1 MRRTKTGSK
10 RGMWCY
16 LKLDSQELVPWEERP
31 EESKEA
37 KFTDI
42 WRNVLE
48 RRTSRVRP
56 GSIKKVSVKM

>member
-1 MRRTKTGSK
+1 M
-10 RGMWCY
+10 
-16 LKLDSQELVPWEERP
+16 KLDSQELVPWEERP

-56 GSIKKVSVKM
+56 GSSKKVSVKM

>member
-1 MRRTKTGSK
+1 
-10 RGMWCY
+10 MWCY
-16 LKLDSQELVPWEERP
+16 LKVDSQELVPWMERP

-37 KFTDI
+37 KLKDV

-48 RRTSRVRP
+48 RKDLTRP